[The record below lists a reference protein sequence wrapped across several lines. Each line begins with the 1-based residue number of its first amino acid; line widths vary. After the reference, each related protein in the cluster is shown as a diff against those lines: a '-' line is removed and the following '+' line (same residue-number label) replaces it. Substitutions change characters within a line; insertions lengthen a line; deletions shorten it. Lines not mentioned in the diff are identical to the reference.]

1 MLLTNINKPIN
12 SSKYTF
18 INKFTQ
24 IDYILSNNAI
34 NDFIMHKFDFDDEE
48 IVDFYIS
55 FLKSLSLRLNTNPIQ
70 LFYNEVNLKKNI
82 ILLRLIN

>member
-18 INKFTQ
+18 INKFTK

-70 LFYNEVNLKKNI
+70 LFYNEVKLKKNSSY
-82 ILLRLIN
+82 